1 MFEYMA
7 SGLAVIASDIPLWK
21 EIIESKCGVC
31 VNPLNSK
38 DIADAVGEMIQNPEA
53 LKEMGTNGKAV
64 VQKYNWSNEE
74 EKLLMLY
81 RTILA

>member
-1 MFEYMA
+1 MA
-7 SGLAVIASDIPLWK
+7 FVLS
-21 EIIESKCGVC
+21 
-31 VNPLNSK
+31 LNSK

-53 LKEMGTNGKAV
+53 LKEMGTNGRKAV